1 MPLAAFLCGLL
12 VSVGALYWISSGKSA
27 GYIFATESGQRAQAV
42 LPDGTKVWLNASTQ
56 IVYKPS
62 FWKRE
67 RQVDLSG
74 EAYFEVCQD
83 LRARYKI
90 QCPGT
95 SVRRKG
101 GDHFIE
107 GISKSPIAGA
117 V

>member
-74 EAYFEVCQD
+74 EAYFEVSRNKTKPLLLIVMMSGLAC
-83 LRARYKI
+83 
-90 QCPGT
+90 
-95 SVRRKG
+95 SVQNSMSGHVRPKKRW
-101 GDHFIE
+101 
-107 GISKSPIAGA
+107 
-117 V
+117 